1 MFIFT
6 THTAYNGLV
15 GIVESGEVKKK
26 KKKKKLHR
34 EFHLGAIYYRAIS
47 GTKRYSQSKIEQTKT
62 ESRQPIKSI
71 IFKQ

>member
-15 GIVESGEVKKK
+15 GIVESGEVYELKTS
-26 KKKKKLHR
+26 KKLHK

-47 GTKRYSQSKIEQTKT
+47 GTKRYSQNKIEQTKNV
-62 ESRQPIKSI
+62 SRQPIKSI

>member
-15 GIVESGEVKKK
+15 GIVESGEVYEVKTS
-26 KKKKKLHR
+26 KKLYK

-47 GTKRYSQSKIEQTKT
+47 GTKRYSQNKIEQTKT

>member
-15 GIVESGEVKKK
+15 GIVESGEVYELKTS
-26 KKKKKLHR
+26 KKLHK
-34 EFHLGAIYYRAIS
+34 EFHLGAIYYREIS
-47 GTKRYSQSKIEQTKT
+47 SAKRYSLNKIEQTKT
-62 ESRQPIKSI
+62 ASRQPIKSI

>member
-6 THTAYNGLV
+6 TYTAYNGLV
-15 GIVESGEVKKK
+15 GIVESGEVYELKTS
-26 KKKKKLHR
+26 KKLHK

-47 GTKRYSQSKIEQTKT
+47 SAKRYSLNKIEQTKT